1 VFRSELD
8 SYKIQALSLIIS
20 SNKREKFVPNRL
32 KKNVFSVPKVI
43 MLTQYTGLFSPL
55 QVGRSFILVCLVV
68 REKEIEISV
77 FVH

>member
-1 VFRSELD
+1 MFRSELD
-8 SYKIQALSLIIS
+8 SYKIQALSCIIS
-20 SNKREKFVPNRL
+20 SNKREKFVPIRQ
-32 KKNVFSVPKVI
+32 KNVFSVPKVI

>member
-1 VFRSELD
+1 MFRSELD

-20 SNKREKFVPNRL
+20 SNKRGKFVPIRL
-32 KKNVFSVPKVI
+32 KNVFSVPKVI

>member
-8 SYKIQALSLIIS
+8 SYKIPALSRIIS
-20 SNKREKFVPNRL
+20 SNKREKFVPIRL
-32 KKNVFSVPKVI
+32 KNVFSVPKVI
-43 MLTQYTGLFSPL
+43 MLTQYTGLFSLL
-55 QVGRSFILVCLVV
+55 QVGISFILVCLVV

>member
-20 SNKREKFVPNRL
+20 SNKREKFVPIRL
-32 KKNVFSVPKVI
+32 KNVFSVPKVI

>member
-20 SNKREKFVPNRL
+20 SKKREKFVPIRL
-32 KKNVFSVPKVI
+32 KNVFSVPKVI

>member
-1 VFRSELD
+1 MFRSELD
-8 SYKIQALSLIIS
+8 SYKIQALSRIIS
-20 SNKREKFVPNRL
+20 SNKREKFVPIRL
-32 KKNVFSVPKVI
+32 KNVFSVPKVI

>member
-1 VFRSELD
+1 MFRSELD
-8 SYKIQALSLIIS
+8 SYKIQALSRIIS
-20 SNKREKFVPNRL
+20 SSKREKFVPIRL
-32 KKNVFSVPKVI
+32 KNVFSVPKVI

>member
-1 VFRSELD
+1 MFRSELD
-8 SYKIQALSLIIS
+8 SYKIQALSLIIL
-20 SNKREKFVPNRL
+20 SNKREKFVPIRL
-32 KKNVFSVPKVI
+32 KNVFSVPKVI